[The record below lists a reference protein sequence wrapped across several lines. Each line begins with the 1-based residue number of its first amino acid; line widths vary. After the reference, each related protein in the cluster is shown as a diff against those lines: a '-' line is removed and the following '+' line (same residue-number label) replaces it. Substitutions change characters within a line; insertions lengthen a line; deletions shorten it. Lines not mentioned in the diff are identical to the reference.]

1 MSRYFKARAALVI
14 LCGATLFVSACGKQA
29 SEQTPSVLVTVQAEH
44 PRQGSIAQHV
54 SADAVL
60 SPLAQAALSPRIAA
74 PVHRFYV
81 QRGSHVRAGELLAT
95 LDSRDLE
102 AAEIDTQGSY
112 TAAKAA
118 LAATSGAQV
127 PEEMQRARL
136 DVTQAKAALD
146 LDRDIV
152 SARQALF
159 AQGAIPGR
167 DLDTAR
173 ATLGQSQAAYAIAN
187 EHLSSLEA
195 VARKA
200 ALEQAQ
206 GAAESAKG
214 RYLGA
219 EAQLAYAEIRSPIA
233 GVVTDRALFA
243 GETAAAGTPLLTVMD
258 TSSLLA
264 KVHLAQSAAQA
275 IHVGDTAQVC
285 IPGMAEPRAAVVS
298 LVSPA
303 LDPGSTTLEVWIRID
318 NRDGALKAGTPV
330 QASLAGRAVQHTL
343 LIPASAVFEMQGSGS
358 YVLVV
363 GSDGEAHMRNLTIG
377 IVDKGK
383 AQVVDGLSASDLVIV
398 NGGYGLD
405 DGTRVKV
412 GKPENDDTDAKPSP
426 GGGESH

>member
-1 MSRYFKARAALVI
+1 MSSRVRAQVAS
-14 LCGATLFVSACGKQA
+14 ATLCATALLVSACSRQA
-29 SEQTPSVLVTVQAEH
+29 SEQTPAVLVTVQAAH
-44 PRQGSIAQHV
+44 PQRGAIAQHV
-54 SADAVL
+54 LADAVL

-74 PVHRFYV
+74 PVRRFYV
-81 QRGSHVRAGELLAT
+81 QRGSRVRAGELLAT

-118 LAATSGAQV
+118 LAAIRGAQV

-136 DVTQAKAALD
+136 DLIQAKATLD

-152 SARQALF
+152 SARQTLF
-159 AQGAIPGR
+159 TQGAIPGR

-173 ATLGQSQAAYAIAN
+173 ATLVQAQAAYAIAN

-195 VARKA
+195 VARRA
-200 ALEQAQ
+200 ALEQAE
-206 GAAESAKG
+206 GAEESAKG

-219 EAQLAYAEIRSPIA
+219 AAQLAYAEIRSPIA
-233 GVVTDRALFA
+233 GVVTERALFA

-264 KVHLAQSAAQA
+264 KVHLAQSAAQPL
-275 IHVGDTAQVC
+275 HVGDAAQVF
-285 IPGMAEPRAAVVS
+285 IPGMDEPRTAVVS

-303 LDPGSTTLEVWIRID
+303 LDPGSTTLEVWVRID

-330 QASLAGRAVQHTL
+330 HASLGGRAVQHAL
-343 LIPASAVFEMQGSGS
+343 LIPASALFQMQGGGS
-358 YVLVV
+358 YVLLV
-363 GSDGEAHMRNLTIG
+363 GSDGEAHVRNVAVG
-377 IVDKGK
+377 IVDGGK
-383 AQVVDGLSASDLVIV
+383 AQVLNGLSASDLVIV

-405 DGTRVKV
+405 DGTQVKV
-412 GKPENDDTDAKPSP
+412 GKPDSEDTDPQQA
-426 GGGESH
+426 GGGGSR